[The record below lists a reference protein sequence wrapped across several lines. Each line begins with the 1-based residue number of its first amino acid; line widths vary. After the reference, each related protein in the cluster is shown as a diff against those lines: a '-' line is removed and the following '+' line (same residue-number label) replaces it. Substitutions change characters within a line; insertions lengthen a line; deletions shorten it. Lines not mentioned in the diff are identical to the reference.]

1 MNPSYTLRLKYC
13 EVDVWPDKVLTTF
26 DDDTSYGAYAHDTKH
41 YRALAAR
48 CGYRADI
55 HAYCREHEV
64 AHSIVTEYLFNAPS
78 RVLWALAHGTT
89 AETVDILLEEELAIS
104 LQAFTRAKV
113 LPGSSAPAFSWFD
126 LRNRFIEAL
135 RSPK

>member
-1 MNPSYTLRLKYC
+1 MNPVYTLRLKYC
-13 EVDVWPDKVLTTF
+13 EVDVWPDRVLTRF
-26 DDDTSYGAYAHDTKH
+26 DDGTSYGAYAHDTGH
-41 YRALAAR
+41 YRALADR
-48 CGYRADI
+48 CGYGQDI
-55 HAYCREHEV
+55 HAYCCEHEV
-64 AHSIVTEYLFNAPS
+64 AHSVVAEYLFNATS
-78 RVLWALAHGTT
+78 RVIWALAHGYV
-89 AETVDILLEEELAIS
+89 ADKLDILLEEELAIS